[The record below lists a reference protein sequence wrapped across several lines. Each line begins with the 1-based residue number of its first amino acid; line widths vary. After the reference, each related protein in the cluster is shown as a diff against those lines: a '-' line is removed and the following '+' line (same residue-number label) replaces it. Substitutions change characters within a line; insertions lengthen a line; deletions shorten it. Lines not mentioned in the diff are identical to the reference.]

1 MNVITSFLVNKRT
14 SLSWAENT
22 LTWSLLLS
30 PWETAPSR
38 KPYQPSP
45 VSQEIWVFPLLRYMK
60 DKSRAS
66 FLHSFVRIAF
76 LFVLLLSLTD
86 AICVFRDVI
95 SVCRDFSNEVSPP
108 TPNPA
113 SLPPNHCFPWTQLQ
127 CVIQCFCPC
136 YGPRP
141 QRKTSSFKNPSQ
153 ELEIQLQLHC
163 SLQNKPLYRDAIV
176 IFLFFFSFKVKE
188 QNITCI
194 NWIQSKLFNLHL
206 PGHCRPLYRRLV
218 NLHSFNKMFLYKKI
232 ESNAVKMY

>member
-86 AICVFRDVI
+86 AIRVFRDVI

-113 SLPPNHCFPWTQLQ
+113 SPPPIIVFPEHNSSVWFSVFVLVMVRGHRGKQVPLKIHHRNWRYNCSCTAHYRINRCIEMQLW
-127 CVIQCFCPC
+127 F
-136 YGPRP
+136 
-141 QRKTSSFKNPSQ
+141 
-153 ELEIQLQLHC
+153 
-163 SLQNKPLYRDAIV
+163 
-176 IFLFFFSFKVKE
+176 FLFFFF
-188 QNITCI
+188 I
-194 NWIQSKLFNLHL
+194 
-206 PGHCRPLYRRLV
+206 
-218 NLHSFNKMFLYKKI
+218 
-232 ESNAVKMY
+232 

>member
-45 VSQEIWVFPLLRYMK
+45 VSREIWVFPLLRYMK

-86 AICVFRDVI
+86 AIRVFRDVI

-113 SLPPNHCFPWTQLQ
+113 SPPPPIIVFPEHNSSVWFSVFVLVMVRGHRGKQVPLKIHHRNWRYNCTAHCRINRCIEMQLW
-127 CVIQCFCPC
+127 F
-136 YGPRP
+136 
-141 QRKTSSFKNPSQ
+141 
-153 ELEIQLQLHC
+153 
-163 SLQNKPLYRDAIV
+163 
-176 IFLFFFSFKVKE
+176 FLFFFF
-188 QNITCI
+188 I
-194 NWIQSKLFNLHL
+194 
-206 PGHCRPLYRRLV
+206 
-218 NLHSFNKMFLYKKI
+218 
-232 ESNAVKMY
+232 